1 MLEATSLSQS
11 SSSLGDLIASLADSV
26 ALSLRNISCILP
38 TVEKK
43 EVRYVVLYAS
53 TIGRPAYDIIKDVTD
68 LDLEQLRETEMNWRR
83 MAAFLSY
90 LSKHFIEE

>member
-53 TIGRPAYDIIKDVTD
+53 TIGRPAYDIIKDVT
-68 LDLEQLRETEMNWRR
+68 EQLRETEMNWRR